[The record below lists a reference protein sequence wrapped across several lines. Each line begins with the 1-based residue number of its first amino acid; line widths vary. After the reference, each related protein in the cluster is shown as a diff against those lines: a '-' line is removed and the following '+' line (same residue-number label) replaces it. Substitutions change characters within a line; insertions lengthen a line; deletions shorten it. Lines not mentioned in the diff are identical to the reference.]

1 MADIKKIKKI
11 AGRKLFFHLTGK
23 GFDSSPAYKGGL
35 FEQKSRANGK
45 SYNSKHIQSV
55 IRRLSHLDINTPMA
69 LSLLILDHLRHGR
82 IKYSNSD
89 GFSEIYAWFTH
100 DDIMLSTVR
109 EAFTEVCD
117 SIKTQ
122 KEAQEAE
129 SIIAHLLARSE
140 GYDGYNPWKKEKA
153 SYPGYA
159 IIPHVQ
165 AHSDWCPQT
174 LPQKDQ
180 ALYKTLLLNS
190 KKNRFPISSQKIAL
204 KIKQR

>member
-1 MADIKKIKKI
+1 MVDIKKIKKI
-11 AGRKLFFHLTGK
+11 AGRKLFFRLTGK
-23 GFDSSPAYKGGL
+23 GFNSSPAYEGGL
-35 FEQKSRANGK
+35 FEQKSNGK
-45 SYNSKHIQSV
+45 NYNSKHIQSV
-55 IRRLSHLDINTPMA
+55 IRRLSHLDINTPTA
-69 LSLLILDHLRHGR
+69 LSLLILDHLRHER

-109 EAFTEVCD
+109 EAFVEVCD
-117 SIKTQ
+117 SIKTK
-122 KEAQEAE
+122 KEAHEAE

-159 IIPHVQ
+159 IIPYVQ
-165 AHSDWCPQT
+165 ANSNWCPQA

-180 ALYKTLLLNS
+180 ALYKTLLLDL
-190 KKNRFPISSQKIAL
+190 KKNRFPVNTPNISF